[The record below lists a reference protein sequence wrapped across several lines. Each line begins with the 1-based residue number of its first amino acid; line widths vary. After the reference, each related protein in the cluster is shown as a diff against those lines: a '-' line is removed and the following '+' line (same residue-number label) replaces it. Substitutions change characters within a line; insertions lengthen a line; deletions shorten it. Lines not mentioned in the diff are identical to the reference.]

1 MADRECGQVVMQVP
15 DVAALQKLSDLLTKV
30 NAPHHLWVEQPEDVP
45 TCLALA
51 PNRKERETRRALD
64 KSGARVWRT

>member
-1 MADRECGQVVMQVP
+1 MRVP
-15 DVAALQKLSDLLTKV
+15 DTAALQKLAGLLTTA
-30 NAPHHLWVEQPEDVP
+30 NAPFHLWIEQPENEP

-64 KSGARVWRT
+64 KAGARVWR